1 MSNGLYLLTG
11 IISALISISL
21 QLGSFD
27 CYDNGVDG
35 TYCTDDYTGYH
46 VCTWKGEKGKIYHH
60 EIVKCPSR
68 TRCSC
73 HYRKRCSMKPIEICK
88 SFIEPKPIV
97 DPAIFSFT
105 GSSTTVYHV
114 SNSYQD
120 VVISASGEI
129 RQDMSKKKYMKI
141 YKIHEKRYFSLIL
154 PSKSG
159 GYKNYFGNFDE
170 KRCRKW
176 TMHAFNNRQFL
187 GSDLHRYT
195 LMKSNVDNKGTTHQ
209 EWSFKQGDDEGQ
221 YFNKFWYVSL
231 DSSGKYSKPT
241 KYIEKKF
248 LASEDNSRKTTK
260 ITKWTTKYF
269 VPGSSTDQWFKIPD
283 FC

>member
-11 IISALISISL
+11 IISSLIRVSL

-27 CYDNGVDG
+27 CDDNWVDG

-46 VCTWKGEKGKIYHH
+46 VCTWKGDKGNRYHH
-60 EIVKCPSR
+60 KIVKCPSR

-73 HYRKRCSMKPIEICK
+73 HYRRKCSMKPSEICK

-105 GSSTTVYHV
+105 GSSTTVYI

-120 VVISASGEI
+120 VVTSMSGEI

-141 YKIHEKRYFSLIL
+141 YKQHGKQYFSLIL
-154 PSKSG
+154 PSESG
-159 GYKNYFGNFDE
+159 GLKNYFGSFDE

-176 TMHAFNNRQFL
+176 TTPGKFL
-187 GSDLHRYT
+187 GSDLRKYT
-195 LMKSNVDNKGTTHQ
+195 LRKSYVDNKGTTHQ
-209 EWSFKQGDDEGQ
+209 EWFLEQGDYDGQ
-221 YFNKFWYVSL
+221 YFDKLWYVSL
-231 DSSGKYSKPT
+231 DSSGKYFKPT
-241 KYIEKKF
+241 KYIEKF
-248 LASEDNSRKTTK
+248 LASDGYTHTTTK
-260 ITKWTTKYF
+260 IIKWTTKSF
-269 VPGSSTDQWFKIPD
+269 LPGSSTDQWFKIPD